1 MCKAN
6 PQTFMARIVPVLYRN
21 RSHYNDENPITM
33 NLCVVKPKAK
43 NTPNPIEESK
53 VVEISDEEE
62 NEGEGEDEAKPS
74 RQNEEPVFGNELMMK
89 QAMSIL
95 DDGTTE
101 EDLEVKR
108 DNLIQSIS
116 AFTKLILTE
125 GIENTQN
132 MPDISELLGGLGED
146 GNEMNL
152 LSSMM
157 MT

>member
-1 MCKAN
+1 
-6 PQTFMARIVPVLYRN
+6 MARIVPVLYRN
-21 RSHYNDENPITM
+21 RTHYNDENPITM

-43 NTPNPIEESK
+43 DTPNPTEENK

-62 NEGEGEDEAKPS
+62 ENEGEDEAKPNKQS
-74 RQNEEPVFGNELMMK
+74 EEPVFGNELMMK

-101 EDLEVKR
+101 EDIEVKR